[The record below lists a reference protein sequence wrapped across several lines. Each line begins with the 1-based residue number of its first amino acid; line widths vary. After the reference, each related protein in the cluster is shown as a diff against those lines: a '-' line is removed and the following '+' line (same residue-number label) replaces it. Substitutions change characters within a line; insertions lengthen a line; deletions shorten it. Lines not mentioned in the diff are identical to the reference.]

1 MTNEHN
7 ETTERRTRPRNGRVA
22 LYHANTKG
30 TGAAM
35 RLELKLNHDRD
46 GRPDC
51 FFLEMANQKTKPCHE
66 LNGRQL
72 ATFDWE
78 NKATVKLDF
87 GDVCEM
93 LTVLEGNQTGAG
105 NKQKGI
111 YHETGHASTII
122 SLNKSDRGAGYVLGI
137 SRKSKGG
144 EEVFKGFI
152 VVSEAEAIGLR
163 SVLHTGLF
171 FMSFH
176 ASLYPVAA

>member
-7 ETTERRTRPRNGRVA
+7 ETTDRRSRPRNGRVA
-22 LYHANTKG
+22 LYHANAKG

-35 RLELKLNHDRD
+35 RLELTLNHDHD

-51 FFLEMANQKTKPCHE
+51 FFLEMANQKTRPCHE

-93 LTVLEGNQTGAG
+93 LTVLTGNQPAAG
-105 NKQKGI
+105 SKQNGI
-111 YHETGHASTII
+111 YHESGNASTII
-122 SLNKSDRGAGYVLGI
+122 SLNKSERGAGYVLGI
-137 SRKSKGG
+137 SRKTKDG

-152 VVSEAEAIGLR
+152 VISEAEAIGLR

-176 ASLYPVAA
+176 ASLTPVTA